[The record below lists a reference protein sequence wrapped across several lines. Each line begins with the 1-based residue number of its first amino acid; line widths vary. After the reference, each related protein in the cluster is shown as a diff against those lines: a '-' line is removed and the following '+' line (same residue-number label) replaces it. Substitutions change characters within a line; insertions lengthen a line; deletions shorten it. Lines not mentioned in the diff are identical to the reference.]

1 MGLRKGKS
9 EEQEEQLNDE
19 RNVCVVIRGKK

>member
-9 EEQEEQLNDE
+9 EEKEEQLNDE

>member
-1 MGLRKGKS
+1 MGLRKGKL
-9 EEQEEQLNDE
+9 EEKEEQLNDE